1 VGKEKMP
8 VASDQLPVGADAR
21 VYELLTRWRGAMGA
35 AAGIELYENGHATDL
50 TQRGFEL
57 AKGGRLRASTPQGQT
72 LLEAMLA
79 HGYVKEVS

>member
-1 VGKEKMP
+1 
-8 VASDQLPVGADAR
+8 
-21 VYELLTRWRGAMGA
+21 MGA